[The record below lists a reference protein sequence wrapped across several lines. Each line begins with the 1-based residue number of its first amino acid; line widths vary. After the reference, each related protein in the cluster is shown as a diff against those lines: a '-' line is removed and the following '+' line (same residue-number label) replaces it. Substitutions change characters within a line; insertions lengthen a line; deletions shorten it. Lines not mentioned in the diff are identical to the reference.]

1 MKRIALLMMIALLA
15 ITTTSFSQSKNKSVE
30 VLYFKAKQ
38 CACKTRACN
47 ALENKLKTII
57 EEDFPDK
64 NIEFK
69 QVWLNEKENEA
80 LIEKYHAKAQT
91 VIMVKTKRKKE
102 WITDLTEPVQN
113 LTNMGKTETA
123 KTELIKLIAENL

>member
-1 MKRIALLMMIALLA
+1 MMVAL
-15 ITTTSFSQSKNKSVE
+15 ITISTAAFSQSKNKSVE

-47 ALENKLKTII
+47 ALENQVKAII
-57 EEDFPDK
+57 DEDFPDK

-69 QVWLNEKENEA
+69 QVWLNDKENAA

-91 VIMVKTKRKKE
+91 VVMVKTKRKKE
-102 WITDLTEPVQN
+102 WSTDLTQPVKN
-113 LTNMGKTETA
+113 LTVRGKTEIA
-123 KTELIKLIAENL
+123 ETELKTLIAENL